1 MHWGA
6 LKLDSQPPWLQPCE
20 SVDAC
25 FEGASRTFNSL
36 KRACR
41 KVPDCR
47 SRSIADPSRTL
58 GLGQFG
64 EDLHLGFSQLDLER
78 FLGWRV
84 FRFSVD
90 PLFEVFMHV
99 LRERIGAHGTEGD
112 DCVSLDMQP
121 RHSVLIGQFCVVP
134 IVLEASFEKMPNGH
148 PFDGFTLGIYH
159 LPGENADRREPAATA
174 VCLFSECSGRRL
186 AGAWKWLPRD
196 DSGSAISAGLL
207 EQQWKVRN
215 VAESFSAKDAG
226 SNLQLVAGKRDD

>member
-1 MHWGA
+1 MKSPDSWTRQPITAASRKVTRIPGQFGNDPVSCEGNGHVLVCERVAGGRALASPQFFDALGA

-84 FRFSVD
+84 FRRSV
-90 PLFEVFMHV
+90 VRSIHA
-99 LRERIGAHGTEGD
+99 RT
-112 DCVSLDMQP
+112 S
-121 RHSVLIGQFCVVP
+121 
-134 IVLEASFEKMPNGH
+134 
-148 PFDGFTLGIYH
+148 
-159 LPGENADRREPAATA
+159 GEDWGSWHRR
-174 VCLFSECSGRRL
+174 
-186 AGAWKWLPRD
+186 
-196 DSGSAISAGLL
+196 
-207 EQQWKVRN
+207 
-215 VAESFSAKDAG
+215 
-226 SNLQLVAGKRDD
+226 